1 MKVGERDGEESE
13 GQEKGRRD
21 LSFGGLDES
30 KITKAFICR
39 FALLHWMHP
48 RSPDATKQDS
58 SLRMCGRRVRMDMSL
73 TCV

>member
-1 MKVGERDGEESE
+1 VIVREGREMEESE

-21 LSFGGLDES
+21 LSLGGLDES

-39 FALLHWMHP
+39 FALLRCVHP

-58 SLRMCGRRVRMDMSL
+58 SLR
-73 TCV
+73 TCDIRPVYVWI